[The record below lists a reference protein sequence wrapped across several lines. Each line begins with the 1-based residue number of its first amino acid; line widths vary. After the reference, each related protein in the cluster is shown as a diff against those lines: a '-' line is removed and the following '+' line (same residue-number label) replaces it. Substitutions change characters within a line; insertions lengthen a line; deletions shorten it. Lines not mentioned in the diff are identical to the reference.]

1 MLVPISSFRMKLKPN
16 IDEALFMDPYEM
28 SSTAVA
34 MSESI
39 WLGIDTES
47 SDSTLISLP
56 CLSLKSLIFTI
67 SLSLSLLMETSSGF
81 LNFS

>member
-56 CLSLKSLIFTI
+56 CLSLKPFIFTI